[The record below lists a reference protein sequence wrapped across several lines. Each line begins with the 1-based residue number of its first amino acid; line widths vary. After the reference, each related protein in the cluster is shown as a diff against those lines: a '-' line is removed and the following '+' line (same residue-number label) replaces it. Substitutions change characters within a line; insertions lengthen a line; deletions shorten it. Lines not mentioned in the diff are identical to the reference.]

1 MKKTMWLSYYLS
13 MAMYFDQ
20 EDPDQ
25 RPKTNPEKWKKEEI
39 PERLP
44 YEWEY
49 TGSSPNSLIR
59 DLFIFLPSESRAFA
73 WAYNGFSTQ
82 SAFPSA
88 LYLFA
93 TLISLSL
100 TRTHRKLPSC
110 FSDFT
115 VAFLHVGPLKKYIL
129 MFEPPNGES
138 IVNLL
143 CYAVCPY
150 IFACVCLVNTKMVL
164 LK

>member
-82 SAFPSA
+82 SAFPSC
-88 LYLFA
+88 
-93 TLISLSL
+93 SLPFCNPNPPFSHSD
-100 TRTHRKLPSC
+100 TSQVAKLLQWFYSG
-110 FSDFT
+110 
-115 VAFLHVGPLKKYIL
+115 FLVCRPFKKIY
-129 MFEPPNGES
+129 FDVWTSEWG
-138 IVNLL
+138 VN
-143 CYAVCPY
+143 C
-150 IFACVCLVNTKMVL
+150 
-164 LK
+164 